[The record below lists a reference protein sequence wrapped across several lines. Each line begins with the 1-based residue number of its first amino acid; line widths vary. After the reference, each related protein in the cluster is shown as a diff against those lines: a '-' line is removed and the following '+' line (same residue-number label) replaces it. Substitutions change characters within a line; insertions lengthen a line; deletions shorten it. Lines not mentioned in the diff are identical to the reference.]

1 MSEVHHRM
9 ETAVFI
15 SEARQREGH
24 GEGEGEGEGPQSWLE
39 LGDFRELKKKC
50 VPQSENDKAKSV
62 CTVQVK
68 RSNAV

>member
-1 MSEVHHRM
+1 M

-15 SEARQREGH
+15 SGARQR
-24 GEGEGEGEGPQSWLE
+24 GENGRGRGRRRVREGPQSWLE

-62 CTVQVK
+62 CTVQK